1 MNEKSVKWVSV
12 SVSQIFKCTFAA
24 SRWGRAGN
32 AEKKRQ
38 KNGRRGIGC
47 ASVCLVQWWA
57 PPPLPSSSSR
67 LFARLLLASLPFPSS
82 LPFSNPLP
90 KPVVF
95 QLFSQKTSPTER
107 LVART
112 RDCPPRAVVTGAR
125 FFHPMGGRFCHRSQS
140 SPGGKPVFSTGHTSH
155 LVDDRFC
162 RRSYLSPGGWPVFPP
177 VIDGNGTGARKRGKL
192 DL

>member
-1 MNEKSVKWVSV
+1 MNEKSVKWVSL

-47 ASVCLVQWWA
+47 ASVCLLQWWA
-57 PPPLPSSSSR
+57 PPPLPLSSSSPP
-67 LFARLLLASLPFPSS
+67 FPSIPFPSS

-95 QLFSQKTSPTER
+95 QLFSQNQSNGTSCSTDPGMS
-107 LVART
+107 
-112 RDCPPRAVVTGAR
+112 PP
-125 FFHPMGGRFCHRSQS
+125 GRRHGR
-140 SPGGKPVFSTGHTSH
+140 PVFPSN
-155 LVDDRFC
+155 
-162 RRSYLSPGGWPVFPP
+162 GWPVLSP
-177 VIDGNGTGARKRGKL
+177 VVIFTRWMAGFFHRSYFSPSGWPVLSPVMSLTWWVAGFVTGDRR
-192 DL
+192 